1 MKIVGPIIDMSYKNI
16 RKETTL
22 VAYGGMEGAGW
33 YKVGKDSMYPYTFSK
48 LIINTVDTSKYDKV
62 LFVGNDRITKDL
74 KKVWKQ
80 EIYFSMLSHD
90 NMLKAIGE
98 SEDTFDGSRA

>member
-33 YKVGKDSMYPYTFSK
+33 YKVGKMYMYPYTFSK
-48 LIINTVDTSKYDKV
+48 LT
-62 LFVGNDRITKDL
+62 
-74 KKVWKQ
+74 
-80 EIYFSMLSHD
+80 
-90 NMLKAIGE
+90 
-98 SEDTFDGSRA
+98 